1 MQGIGEYLQD
11 MIGRTIDFLPKLVGA
26 IIILLIGWV
35 AGRLL
40 GRYISKFLD
49 TINLDEALR
58 KTAFGKGIERS
69 GISVTHFFDLVVRW
83 FVYLLAIMAATNI
96 LDIEFVTAFMEKIV
110 SYIPNIVAFILVLV
124 VGFVVIDFLADF
136 VENVV
141 ISAEVRLVKPLI
153 SFLRVFLYFVVVI
166 LALTQLRLDLTIVYI
181 FLEPVAWG
189 VGIGIG
195 AAVAII
201 VGFGLKDKAP
211 EIVDDLMT
219 LARTGK
225 QKPPE

>member
-153 SFLRVFLYFVVVI
+153 SLLRVFLYFVVVI